1 MVLINYRDKKAIS
14 SPFSKIPA
22 LNNAKYQKEE
32 PKMPIT
38 FFIVNKFNL
47 NTMHNNYFEYFINNS
62 NNYLISQLFNANN
75 QCFNKSI
82 ETSLIT
88 TTENNSN
95 ISFTHNKNTKDS
107 LTDYLFYNKKRNN
120 NDMLK
125 NSLNNFNNILSPK
138 SKKQLKRF
146 LKFT

>member
-1 MVLINYRDKKAIS
+1 
-14 SPFSKIPA
+14 
-22 LNNAKYQKEE
+22 
-32 PKMPIT
+32 MPIT
-38 FFIVNKFNL
+38 FFIVNKFNI

-75 QCFNKSI
+75 QCFDKSI